1 MITIKRQ
8 TRRRMLLAGA
18 SAGATV
24 AGTAATTV
32 ASTLLPRSARAQAGY
47 PERPIT
53 FVVPWPAGS
62 TSDGLMRTLT
72 RVAAQELGQS
82 FVVENRP
89 GAASMLGAQVIGAA
103 RPDGYTIGQLSQSST
118 RFAQLGRL
126 PFDPRKDYTPIARV
140 AGFTF
145 GIVVNSDSPYQSL
158 PELIE
163 RARAEPGKVSYASPG
178 VGTQLHIGM
187 EMLSRA
193 AKVTFN
199 HVPFKGGNEATQAL
213 LGRHV
218 DMVADSSGWTPLVQ
232 DGRLR
237 LLNTWG
243 EQRLAQFPDVP
254 TLRDLGYDLVFA
266 SPFGIA
272 GPAGIPE
279 PARSRLVKAF
289 AVATRSD
296 DFKAGLDRLIMPVMY
311 QDPTA
316 YAADLARAYDKETR
330 LIAELNLR
338 DVLK

>member
-1 MITIKRQ
+1 MNRRSKEPD
-8 TRRRMLLAGA
+8 TRRRSLLTGAGA
-18 SAGATV
+18 VLGSAS
-24 AGTAATTV
+24 AA
-32 ASTLLPRSARAQAGY
+32 ALAPTLLPSIAQAASSF

-53 FVVPWPAGS
+53 FIVPWPAGS
-62 TSDGLMRTLT
+62 TSDGLMRTLA
-72 RVAAQELGQS
+72 RVAGQELGQS

-89 GAASMLGAQVIGAA
+89 GAASMLGAQLIGSA
-103 RPDGYTIGQLSQSST
+103 RPDGYTVGQLSQSST

-126 PFDPRKDYTPIARV
+126 PYDPRKDYTPIARV

-145 GIVVNSDSPYQSL
+145 GIVVNQDSPFKSL

-193 AKVTFN
+193 AKVSFN

-213 LGRHV
+213 LGKHV

-232 DGRLR
+232 EGRLR
-237 LLNTWG
+237 LLNVWG

-254 TLRDLGYDLVFA
+254 TLRDLGYDLEFS
-266 SPFGIA
+266 SPFGVA
-272 GPAGIPE
+272 GPAGIPA
-279 PARSRLVKAF
+279 PAQQRLVEAF
-289 AVATRSD
+289 AVATRSA

-311 QDPTA
+311 QGPDD
-316 YAADLARAYDKETR
+316 YAADLAKAYEQETR
-330 LIAELNLR
+330 LIEELNLR
-338 DVLK
+338 ELLK